1 MGLFDR
7 FKDFGDREMVKTFAM
22 KIDIGLQQLEQATD
36 ISTIKGFSFAIAQE
50 VKKMLIQAAKLTPES
65 TNSLKVTY
73 RGNKIAYTA
82 FLDIIRKAA
91 LVTTQRGGLPL
102 I

>member
-7 FKDFGDREMVKTFAM
+7 FKDFGDREMVKTYAM
-22 KIDIGLQQLEQATD
+22 SVGVGLQQLQSASD
-36 ISTIKGFSFAIAQE
+36 LNMIQGLSFAIAQD
-50 VKKMLIQAAKLTPES
+50 VQNMLIQAAKLTPES

-82 FLDIIRKAA
+82 FLDIIRKAS
-91 LVTTQRGGLPL
+91 LFTTQRGGLPL

>member
-1 MGLFDR
+1 MIQGL
-7 FKDFGDREMVKTFAM
+7 
-22 KIDIGLQQLEQATD
+22 
-36 ISTIKGFSFAIAQE
+36 SFAIAQD
-50 VKKMLIQAAKLTPES
+50 VQNMLIQAAKLTPES

-82 FLDIIRKAA
+82 FLDIIRKAS
-91 LVTTQRGGLPL
+91 LFTTQRGGLPL

>member
-7 FKDFGDREMVKTFAM
+7 FKDFGDREMVKTNGLRGGG
-22 KIDIGLQQLEQATD
+22 GLQQLQSASD
-36 ISTIKGFSFAIAQE
+36 RNMIQGLSFAIAQD
-50 VKKMLIQAAKLTPES
+50 VQNMLIQAAKLTPES

-82 FLDIIRKAA
+82 FLDIIRKAS
-91 LVTTQRGGLPL
+91 LFTTQRGGLPL

>member
-1 MGLFDR
+1 
-7 FKDFGDREMVKTFAM
+7 MVKTYAM
-22 KIDIGLQQLEQATD
+22 RVGVGLQQLQSASD
-36 ISTIKGFSFAIAQE
+36 LNMIQGLSFAIAQD
-50 VKKMLIQAAKLTPES
+50 VQNMLIQAAKLTPES

-82 FLDIIRKAA
+82 FLDIIRKAS
-91 LVTTQRGGLPL
+91 LFTTQRGGLPL

>member
-36 ISTIKGFSFAIAQE
+36 ISTIKGLSFAIAQE

-82 FLDIIRKAA
+82 FLDIIRKAS

>member
-7 FKDFGDREMVKTFAM
+7 FKDLGDREMVKTFAM

-82 FLDIIRKAA
+82 FLDIIRKAS

>member
-7 FKDFGDREMVKTFAM
+7 FKDFGDREMVKTYPM
-22 KIDIGLQQLEQATD
+22 RVGVGLQQLQSASD
-36 ISTIKGFSFAIAQE
+36 LNMIQGLSFAIAQD
-50 VKKMLIQAAKLTPES
+50 VQNMLIQAAKLTPES

-82 FLDIIRKAA
+82 FLDIIRKAS
-91 LVTTQRGGLPL
+91 LFTTQRGGLPL

>member
-7 FKDFGDREMVKTFAM
+7 FKDLGDREMVKTYAM
-22 KIDIGLQQLEQATD
+22 RVGVGLQQLQSASD
-36 ISTIKGFSFAIAQE
+36 LNMIQGLSFAIAQD
-50 VKKMLIQAAKLTPES
+50 VQNMLIQAAKLTPES

-82 FLDIIRKAA
+82 FLDIIRKAS
-91 LVTTQRGGLPL
+91 LFTTQRGGLPL

>member
-1 MGLFDR
+1 MVLFDR
-7 FKDFGDREMVKTFAM
+7 LKDFGDREMVKAFAM
-22 KIDIGLQQLEQATD
+22 KIDIGLQQLEQTID
-36 ISTIKGFSFAIAQE
+36 IPTMKGLSFAIAQE

-73 RGNKIAYTA
+73 RGDKIAYTA
-82 FLDIIRKAA
+82 FLDIIRKAS
-91 LVTTQRGGLPL
+91 LFTTQRGGPPL

>member
-1 MGLFDR
+1 MRVG
-7 FKDFGDREMVKTFAM
+7 V
-22 KIDIGLQQLEQATD
+22 GLQQLQSASD
-36 ISTIKGFSFAIAQE
+36 LNMIQGLSFAIAQD
-50 VKKMLIQAAKLTPES
+50 VQNMLIQAAKLTPES

-82 FLDIIRKAA
+82 FLDIIRKAS
-91 LVTTQRGGLPL
+91 LFTTQRGGLPL